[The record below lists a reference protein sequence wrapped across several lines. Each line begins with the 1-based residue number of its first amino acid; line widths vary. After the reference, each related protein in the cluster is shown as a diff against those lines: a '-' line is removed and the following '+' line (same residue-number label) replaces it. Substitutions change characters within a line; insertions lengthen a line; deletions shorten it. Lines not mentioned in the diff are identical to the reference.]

1 MKVTGIAL
9 AVILVVIG
17 IVGYSAMFTV
27 HETEQALVLQFGDPR
42 RSVSESGLHFKT
54 PVIQN
59 VVYLEKR
66 ILDLDAPKQEVI
78 ASDKKR
84 IVVDAYA
91 RFRIKNA
98 LEFYRTVNNEA
109 VARTRLANIINSSLR
124 EVLARFELQAVMS
137 GERGALMREIAN
149 RVTGEASKFGVEI
162 VDVRL
167 KRADLPEENSQ
178 AVYRRMQAERER
190 DARELR
196 ARGAEEAQKIRADAD
211 RQQTVLLAEAERLA
225 QVLRGQGDADR
236 TRILGE
242 AYGRDS
248 DFFDFYRTLEAYRTS
263 LANGDTSLVLSPDS
277 DFLKYFGS
285 SMMRDVAP
293 GMAPRGTGQ

>member
-42 RSVSESGLHFKT
+42 RSINEPGLHFKT

-66 ILDLDAPKQEVI
+66 ILDLDAPKQEII

-84 IVVDAYA
+84 LVVDAYA
-91 RFRIKNA
+91 RFRIKDA

-124 EVLARFELQAVMS
+124 EVLARFEMQAVMS
-137 GERGALMREIAN
+137 GERAQLMREIAG
-149 RVTGEASKFGVEI
+149 RVNAQATKFGVEI
-162 VDVRL
+162 VDVRI
-167 KRADLPEENSQ
+167 KRADLPEENNQ
-178 AVYRRMQAERER
+178 AIYRRMQAERER
-190 DARELR
+190 DAREAR
-196 ARGAEEAQKIRADAD
+196 ARGAEEAQKVRADAD
-211 RQQTVLLAEAERLA
+211 RQRVVLLAEAERQA

-242 AYGRDS
+242 AYGRVP

-263 LANGDTSLVLSPDS
+263 LGNGDMSLILSPDS

-285 SMMRDVAP
+285 SMMRDGGP
-293 GMAPRGTGQ
+293 APRGTGQ

>member
-1 MKVTGIAL
+1 MKVTGVAL

-42 RSVSESGLHFKT
+42 RSVREPGLHFKT

-66 ILDLDAPKQEVI
+66 ILDLDSPKQEVI

-84 IVVDAYA
+84 IVVDAYT
-91 RFRIKNA
+91 RFRIA
-98 LEFYRTVNNEA
+98 DPLEFYRTVNNEA
-109 VARTRLANIINSSLR
+109 VARTRLTNIINSSLR
-124 EVLARFELQAVMS
+124 EVLARVELQAILS
-137 GERGALMREIAN
+137 GERGKLMREISDRASA
-149 RVTGEASKFGVEI
+149 EARKFGVAI
-162 VDVRL
+162 VDVRI

-178 AVYRRMQAERER
+178 AIYRRMQAERER

-196 ARGAEEAQKIRADAD
+196 ARGAEEGQKIRADAD
-211 RQQTVLLAEAERLA
+211 RQRAVLLAEAERQA
-225 QVLRGQGDADR
+225 QTLRGQGDADR

-242 AYGRDS
+242 AYGRDP

-263 LANGDTSLVLSPDS
+263 MGSGDTSLVLSPDS

-285 SMMRDVAP
+285 SMMHDALSGTP
-293 GMAPRGTGQ
+293 PRTGQ